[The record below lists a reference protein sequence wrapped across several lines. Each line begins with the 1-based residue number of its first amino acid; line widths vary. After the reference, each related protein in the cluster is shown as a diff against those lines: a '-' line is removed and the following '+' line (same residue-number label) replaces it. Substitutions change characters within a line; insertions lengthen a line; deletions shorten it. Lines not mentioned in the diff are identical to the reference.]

1 VAKRRAARIAF
12 LFWIVI
18 TITALLV
25 PTGKP
30 SRLLQRGLD
39 KTIHTGLFTIMGVL
53 GQAALPWS
61 SLLITVPLAVGTEYL
76 QRVVVTNREY
86 NPVDLLA
93 NLIGAVLGLICY
105 EISHQLK

>member
-1 VAKRRAARIAF
+1 MTKRRIARIAF
-12 LFWIVI
+12 LIWIAITVI
-18 TITALLV
+18 ALVL

-30 SRLLQRGLD
+30 PRLLQRGLD
-39 KTIHTGLFTIMGVL
+39 KTIHTGLFAIMGVL
-53 GQAALPWS
+53 GQAAMPWS

-76 QRVVVTNREY
+76 QRVVVTSREY

-105 EISHQLK
+105 EISRQLK